1 MAKTMIILTKDQLQT
16 YCAKAAAK
24 LAIEA
29 KEETDDFNTSA
40 TMVLLGVIF
49 NSELEDLMFNEK

>member
-1 MAKTMIILTKDQLQT
+1 MANTTITLTKDQLET

-29 KEETDDFNTSA
+29 KEETEDFNTSA
-40 TMVLLGVIF
+40 TMILLGVLF